1 MNIPRNNIELLLVK
15 ENKNQV
21 NIMINEI
28 ELLLLNGRGGRQV
41 NIPRN
46 KIEFPLLMG
55 KIKST

>member
-55 KIKST
+55 KIKSP